1 MPESSF
7 PLSPAQLGM
16 WFAQHVDPS
25 VPANIAQ
32 YVELRG
38 DLDRDLLQRV
48 SSEAALEMQ
57 SGFVRI
63 VEVDAEPRQYVDPS
77 LDDSLGYRDLRGEA
91 DPRAVALA
99 WMRADYSAPIDIL
112 RDRLISATVLQ
123 LEDDLYFWYERVHHV
138 VLDGFGAVT
147 FMNRAAELYTAAVEG
162 TEPKKNLSSDLRK
175 VYDIDVSYRDSTRFD
190 TDREYWAQRIAG
202 IDSVTSLAGRSA
214 APAAVSQIDSRSVSP
229 AAVSGI
235 DALTEATDT
244 TLASVV
250 IAAFAAYMAQMTGRE
265 DVVLSLP
272 VTARTTAVLRRSGGM
287 VSNVVPLRLDVS
299 RDTTV
304 EQLLARIGTE
314 VTGALRHQRYRHEDI
329 RRDAGGSSG
338 QASFF
343 GPWVNIM
350 LFFGEV
356 RLGSMVGGINILST
370 GLIEDFGLNLYQSVA
385 GSKTHIDFESN
396 PNLYSSEESERNH
409 SRFVD
414 FFDRFVESTPDA
426 RVWDLALATE
436 DEQNQV
442 LGTWNDTARELVP
455 TTLLSEFHAR
465 VDADPSATALVF
477 ENRSLSYGE
486 LGARVGGL
494 ARILIDKGVG
504 PETLVGLSIRRSL
517 DLVVAMYAIV
527 EAGGAWVPIDPDH
540 PADRTAYILDSA
552 QPLCVLTVSRDAVE
566 LPAGTDVVE
575 VDLVDFGK
583 LTGSRVEDR
592 ERLSPLRMDNTAYVI
607 YTSGSTGRPKGVAVS
622 HAAIDNQLQWMT
634 AEYGLDSSD
643 VYLQKTATTFDV
655 SLWGFFLPLRVGAT
669 MVLATPDGHRD
680 SIYVADKIAEYGVTV
695 TDFVP
700 SMLSVFVAN
709 APAGTCGSLRH
720 VFVIGEALPA
730 ETAAAFRDLS
740 RAGLHNLY
748 GPTEAAVSVT
758 YYESGTA
765 DLKTVPIGV
774 PEWNTRTFVLDG
786 RLRPTPIGE
795 AGELY
800 LAGVQL
806 ARGYVGR
813 PDLSSDRFV
822 ANPFGSAGER
832 MYRTGDL
839 VKWRAD
845 GTIDYIG
852 RTDFQVKFRGQRI
865 ELGEIET
872 VLLAHESISQAVALV
887 VPTATGE
894 QLVAYVVPAPGDA
907 VDASHAV
914 EFAGRSLP
922 SYMVPASIMVLDELP
937 LNTSGKLD
945 RKALPEPVF
954 TSVKTYRAPQSH
966 AEYVVAGVFEDVL
979 GATHVGLDEDFFELG
994 GNSLIATQL
1003 VTRVGSALGIRLG
1016 VRELFE
1022 APTVGALAARA
1033 ESAATVGND
1042 APVLEARERPDRIP
1056 LSPAQQRM
1064 WFLNRFDPS
1073 TAVYNLPFT
1082 VRLTGKLDVD
1092 ALSAAFADVVR
1103 RHETLRTIYPEV
1115 DGSPE
1120 QVVLD
1125 PAGVPTDIVPT
1136 RIARENLPRHL
1147 GELVGK
1153 GFDVTVDAPFR
1164 TAIFEISPTEHEF
1177 AMVLHHI
1184 AADGASF
1191 GPLARDVL
1199 VAYSSRADG
1208 REPDWSPLSVQ
1219 YADYSLWQR
1228 AVLGPESDPTSLSA
1242 REIRYWSSTLEDLPD
1257 QLTLPFSRPRPTVSS
1272 NSGAKLRVELPAE
1285 LHSSLAGLARANS
1298 ASLFMVMQSAYAILL
1313 ARLSGTT
1320 DIAIGAPVAGRGEP
1334 ALDDLVGMFVNTL
1347 VLRTEVDPGDS
1358 FETLV
1363 GHVRDTDL
1371 SAFAHAGVPFERL
1384 VEVLNPAR
1392 STARHPLFQV
1402 ALSLES
1408 AMSRELNVGGLRAVA
1423 DEFDVP
1429 IAKFDLQLWLT
1440 EHHDD
1445 DGRPAGIDAVFEY
1458 ATDLFDAELVE
1469 SFAARFTAILNSVT
1483 ADPRRPV
1490 GDVQIIESDEYRS
1503 VASEWNVSGVDV
1515 SEPTTLVNLFGE
1527 AAGAY
1532 SSNVAVTFGDNALT
1546 YAELDSRTNRLAR
1559 LLISHGAGPETL
1571 VAVALPRS
1579 IELVV
1584 GLLAVV
1590 KAGGGYLPLD
1600 PNYPVDR
1607 MEFMLEDARPISIL
1621 YSGAAGVELPTDVE
1635 KRSCA
1640 STLDL
1645 DTIDL
1650 EEYSDAPI
1658 TDAGRR
1664 GPLGPDNVAYVIY
1677 TSGSTG
1683 RPKGVLV
1690 SHRNVVRL
1698 FANTDE
1704 VYRFGADDVWTM
1716 FHSYAFDFSVWELW
1730 GPLLYGGRL
1739 VVVDYFTSRTPEAFH
1754 RLLVDEQVTVLNQT
1768 PSAFYQLSEADRTA
1782 VQVSSVD
1789 VSSVDPESNGAVS
1802 HLDGV
1807 IAQTDTLAL
1816 RYVIFGGEALEPR
1829 RLAGWFDRHGDAKPQ
1844 LVNMYG
1850 ITETTVHVSY
1860 QLLTEAALAATSASV
1875 VGKPIAGLRVYV
1887 LDARLHPVPIGVP
1900 GELYVA
1906 GGQLARGY
1914 LGRQDLTSV
1923 RFVADPFGS
1932 GDGHSLLYRTGDVAQ
1947 WNAAGELE
1955 YLGRSDDQVKI
1966 RGFRIE
1972 LGEIEAVVTDQDSV
1986 TQAAVIVRE
1995 DMPGAARLV
2004 AYVVGENS
2012 NGSATVDVDALRV
2025 NVAEQLPEYMV
2036 PSAFVVLDSIPLTVN
2051 GKLDRRALPAPVFEV
2066 REFRAPTTPIEEIV
2080 AEVFAEVLGV
2090 ERVGLDDD
2098 FFELGGNSL
2107 IATQVVS
2114 RLGVALDASVPVR
2127 MLFEA
2132 STVALL
2138 AVRVEQAAG
2147 EGGRTALVA
2156 SARPE
2161 RVPLSLAQQRMW
2173 FLNRFDRD
2181 STAYNIPFALRLTGE
2196 LDVAALQVAIMDVID
2211 RHESLRTV
2219 YPDTAEG
2226 PRQCILDAAQT
2237 VPNLTPILTSAAD
2250 IQRQVFALASTTF
2263 DVTVNVP
2270 IQARL
2275 FEIGPREH
2283 VVAMVVHHISADGW
2297 SMGPL
2302 ARDIMIAYAA
2312 RTAWEHPN
2320 WLPLAVQ
2327 YADYSLWQRSVLGS
2341 EDDSTSLISSQ
2352 VEYWADILAGLPD
2365 QLDLPTDRPRPS
2377 RQSYKGSS
2385 IRFEIPAEIHRELSG
2400 LAHAHNASLF
2410 MVVHGAL
2417 AVLLARL
2424 SGSDDIAI
2432 GTPVAGRGDA
2442 ALDDL
2447 VGMFVNTLVLRTD
2460 IDGSRSFSEQ
2470 IGRAREVALGAFGH
2484 ADLPFE
2490 RLVEV
2495 LSPARSQARH
2505 PLFQVMLSFENLTR
2519 THVELP
2525 GLSVDSVAL
2534 DAEVAKF
2541 DLQLNVTE
2549 SIGVDGR
2556 GQGMSAELTYA
2567 IDLFDSETVRSF
2579 ASRFVRVLEA
2589 VVRDSSVAVGDIDLL
2604 DVGERE
2610 RVVSTWN
2617 RTQHDLAPGRTL
2629 VDLFDRQVSVS
2640 PDATAV
2646 VYEGERL
2653 TYSEF
2658 DVRVNRL
2665 ARYLISIGVGPD
2677 MLVGLAIGR
2686 SLELLVGMYAIV
2698 KAGAG
2703 YVPIDPTQPAERN
2716 EYIVSTAS
2724 PVCVLSTTRDH
2735 LEIADIEVIDIDVLD
2750 VDGYSSAPVAD
2761 SDRVSPLR
2769 ESNTAYV
2776 IFTSGSTGRP
2786 KGVAVAHSAIVNRL
2800 LWMQNE
2806 YPIGAEDAVLQK
2818 TPSTFDVSVWEFF
2831 WALQTGAS
2839 IVVAVPDGHRDAVYL
2854 LELIQRERVSV
2865 AHFVPSMLAVFV
2877 PEVEVRRA
2885 AGSSLR
2891 LVFAS
2896 GEALAPTTAQA
2907 LRRALPKVSLHNLYG
2922 PTEAAVDVT
2931 YHQVSDVDTVVMPIG
2946 APVWNTSVFV
2956 LDARLSPVPVGVA
2969 GELYLAGAQLARGY
2983 VGRPDLSADRFVA
2996 HPFAE
3001 AGSRMY
3007 RTGDVVRWNRA
3018 GELEYL
3024 GRSDSQVKLRGLRIE
3039 LGEIETVLLESAQ
3052 IQQAAVLVRGEQ
3064 LVAYVVV
3071 APETDLRPARAM
3083 LAQRLAEY
3091 MVPSVFVPMTEF
3103 PLGATGKLDR
3113 RALPD
3118 PEHVQREYREPVTPT
3133 EQTVARVFAEVLDAS
3148 EVGLDDDFFE
3158 LGGNSLIA
3166 TRVVTRLGAA
3176 LDAEIGVRSLFE
3188 NPSVAALAR
3197 ALAERAG
3204 AGRRKPLVPQVRPEL
3219 VPLSLAQQRMW
3230 FLNRFD
3236 TASGVNNIPVAVR
3249 LSGLLDRQAL
3259 NVAVADV
3266 LDRHESLRTVFPEVD
3281 GSGHQLVLPTS
3292 EVIPDLAPIEVSGGD
3307 IFSVL
3312 EEVATTGFDVTVELP
3327 LRARL
3332 FEISPTE
3339 HILVLVVHHIST
3351 DGFSMGPLTRD
3362 VMTAYVARSEG
3373 VQPNWLPLPVQYA
3386 DYSLWQRDMLGN
3398 EDDPNSLLARQQDYW
3413 KTTLAGIPAQLDLPV
3428 DHPRPAVASNRG
3440 AGVTFDIDQDTVNV
3454 LTDVAHRHSSSLF
3467 MVMHSAFAVLLARM
3481 SGTDDIVIGTPVAG
3495 RGESALDDLIGMFVN
3510 TLVLRTP
3517 VDGRARFEDVL
3528 ARTRTTDLA
3537 AFANA
3542 DVPFERLVEV
3552 LNPAR
3557 SQARHPLFQVMLSF
3571 QNMERTNLELPGLSV
3586 SVVDF
3591 ATKGSKF
3598 DLQLTMSQKV
3608 DEHGVDAGLSCL
3620 FTYATDL
3627 FDETTVEALADRFQ
3641 RIVQAVGAD
3650 PAIIVGDI
3658 DFHDPDEYD
3667 RLVRSINDTEHN
3679 VDDRH
3684 TLVSLFDAQVARTPD
3699 APALVLASE
3708 TEEPSSVLSY
3718 AEFDARANSLARC
3731 LIDRGVGPE
3740 STVALVARRS
3750 FDLLI
3755 GMYAI
3760 VKSGAAYVPIDPD
3773 QPSARNEHVLATAQP
3788 SIVLATADIAESLTT
3803 NAPICVFDR
3812 LDLSDVLSTPITD
3825 ADRTSPLRP
3834 DNPAYLIFTSGS
3846 TGKPKGVSVSHR
3858 AIVNQM
3864 LWRQDVYPL
3873 SDADVLIQKT
3883 PATFDVSVWEFFWG
3897 LENGASLV
3905 IAPHDAHR
3913 DPSRI
3918 TRIIEREQ
3926 VTLAHFVPSVLS
3938 VYVTDLDTDA
3948 CRSLRLLFVGG
3959 EALTPSTVSRVR
3971 RVFPGAE
3978 LHDLYGP
3985 AETAV
3990 DVTYHA
3996 VTEADSVHVPIG
4008 VPLWNTQVYVLD
4020 SRMHSV
4026 PAGVLGELYVGGV
4039 QLARGYAG
4047 RADLTA
4053 ERFVANPFGEKG
4065 TRLYRTGDLVRWN
4078 PDGELEY
4085 VGRSDFQVKLRGQ
4098 RVELGEIE
4106 SSLRA
4111 AGENVDDSVVVV
4123 SSDAR
4128 AGDRLVAYVVPT
4140 PGRSVDSAALR
4151 SALKSSL
4158 PSYMVPSAFV
4168 TLDFLPLN
4176 ASGKLDRQALPV
4188 PSVDVAQFRSPVTPI
4203 EEIVAQVFADV
4214 LGAERVGLDDDFFE
4228 LGGNSLVAM
4237 QLVSRL
4243 GAALE
4248 TSVGVRELFENSAV
4262 GALAASVERKAGT
4275 GGRAKLGPQTRPAKI
4290 PLSLAQQRMWFLN
4303 RFDTASAVN
4312 NIPAAIRLT
4321 GALDVD
4327 ALTAAVS
4334 DLLSRHESLRTVYP
4348 DDDGSG
4354 YQKILPVGDV
4364 TLDLA
4369 PVLVQADELPAKM
4382 YELAATGFDVTLHV
4396 PFRAR
4401 LFRVSADEHV
4411 LMFVAHHIAADG
4423 FSMSPLARDVMTAYV
4438 SRTEGQEP
4446 GWPVLDVQYADFAI
4460 WQRNVLGSE
4469 ADPGSLL
4476 AQQESYWRDVLAE
4489 LPDEVTLPSDRPRGE
4504 ASSGRGDVVSF
4515 EVPAA
4520 VHRRLSMLAR
4530 ENNASLFM
4538 VVHSAVAVL
4547 LARMAAT
4554 EDVVVGTPIA
4564 GRGDAA
4570 LDDVIGMFVN
4580 TLVLRTEVDV
4590 STTFSELLAI
4600 SRDVDLAAFAHSDI
4614 PFERLVEVLNPER
4627 SQARHPL
4634 VQVLLA
4640 FQNIRRTEFE
4650 LPGLTVAP
4658 MDVDAATARA
4668 DLQLTVTEAVAVD
4681 GALDGLQVFWTYAT
4695 DLYDRRTVEE
4705 FGARLLRVLDSVV
4718 DDADVVIGEIDL
4730 LGSEERTLVTSTW
4743 AGVDGVA
4750 ADSTLAEL
4758 FGRRAERSPESTAV
4772 VFGAERLSYREL
4784 DERSNRLARHLMST
4798 GVGPESLVAVAL
4810 PRSVDLVVTL
4820 LAVIKS
4826 GGGYVPVD
4834 PTNPADRIAYVLED
4848 SAPTALVTWSG
4859 REFSAPHELDSVEV
4873 DLLDLSAH
4881 EKSPIDDAERSRPLR
4896 PSDVAYVI
4904 YTSGST
4910 GRPKGVMVPH
4920 VAVARL
4926 MANTDGLFE
4935 FDSNDVW
4942 TLFHSYAFDFSV
4954 WELWGPLLHGG
4965 TLVVVDYF
4973 TSRSPESFRELL
4985 IRENVTVLNQT
4996 PSAFYQ
5002 LAEVDRVLGADGQNL
5017 QLRYVIFG
5025 GEALELRRLS
5035 DWFARYGDRSPELV
5049 NMYGITETT
5058 VHVSHRR
5065 LDEELVSSATGSV
5078 VGGAI
5083 PGLRVYV
5090 LDARLQP
5097 VPVGVAGEMYVAGGT
5112 LARGYLGRTD
5122 LTATRFVANPFSGTA
5137 AHAGGSLMYRTGD
5150 VARRTIDGDL
5160 EFVGRADDQVKIR
5173 GFRIELGEIESAVLA
5188 DDSVGQVAVVV
5199 RSDRHNTLQLV
5210 AYVVPVSGATVDAAD
5225 LRTSVAASLPE
5236 YMIPSAFVVVPEIPL
5251 TVNGK
5256 LDRRALPEPVFE
5268 VREFRAPSTP
5278 IEEIVAEVFADLL
5291 DVERI
5296 GADDDFF
5303 ELGGN
5308 SLIATRVVA
5317 RIGTA
5322 VGASVPVR
5330 ALFEARTVA
5339 KLAVEVER
5347 ADGDARVALVARER
5361 PIEIPLS
5368 LSQRRMWFLNRFD
5381 PTSTAYL
5388 VPFALRL
5395 SGDLDIGALGAAVAD
5410 LVSRHESMRT
5420 MYPETENGP
5429 VQQILHPS
5437 QALPELSVTEVAAE
5451 NVAERIASL
5460 ASTQFDVTTEVP
5472 IRIELYRTGA
5482 DEHVLAM
5489 VAHHISVDG
5498 VSVAP
5503 LARDLMTAYAARTTG
5518 AEPGWAPLPVQY
5530 ADFSLWQRDMLGSED
5545 DADSTVSR
5553 QLGYWTEALADVPD
5567 ELTLPS
5573 DRTRP
5578 ATQSF
5583 TGGSVEFG
5591 IDADLHGR
5599 LRDLAR
5605 SRGGTLF
5612 MAVHAAF
5619 AGLLARLSG
5628 TTDIAV
5634 GTPIAGRGDRALDDL
5649 IGMFVNT
5656 LVLRTQVDG
5665 ALPFTELVD
5674 RAREVDLGAFAN
5686 ADVPFER
5693 LVEVLNPVRS
5703 TARHPLFQVGFSFQN
5718 QGVTDLALPG
5728 LDIAAME
5735 IESGVAQFDLH
5746 LIVVDRYDVSG
5757 TPAGMSAEFTYAK
5770 DLFDH
5775 STVEKIATRFVHFL
5789 HTIVERPETPVGD
5802 VDLLGSS
5809 ERALLVESPNA
5820 TSHPVD
5826 RNATLVSLFD
5836 EQVARHPDSIA
5847 LVEGDRRWTYREFDS
5862 RVNALAR
5869 YLIGRGVGPET
5880 RTALAIRRSA
5890 DLVVAMFAV
5899 AKTGGAYVPVDSEQ
5913 PIERIEYVLDSASPI
5928 LLLSTERDGEAFS
5941 DRSIADTSVVRIDT
5955 LDLSS
5960 YTSSPVTDS
5969 ERTAPLRTDNCAYVI
5984 FTSGSTGRPKGVAV
5998 SHSAIVNQ
6006 LTWKRAEFDLGPT
6019 DSVLLKT
6026 AATFDLSV
6034 WEFWSAPTSGA
6045 TLVLAGPDD
6054 HRDPARLADIIRR
6067 ESVTTLHVVPSML
6080 TALMVNG
6087 DNTVPSSL
6095 KRVLAIGEA
6104 LPGDTARR
6112 FFEHND
6118 AELFNLYGP
6127 TEAAV
6132 SVTSHRVTS
6141 DENASVPIGRPE
6153 WNTRVYVLDAR
6164 LHPVP
6169 AGTTGELYLAGAQLA
6184 RGYLGRPDLTAERFV
6199 ADPFDPNGGRLY
6211 RSGDLAFWNADGELV
6226 FSGRSDFQVKI
6237 RGFRIELGEI
6247 EAAMRALDVLADAV
6261 VILYSDPH
6269 TGDRLVGYLV
6279 PSASA
6284 TVDIEDVRTALSSS
6298 LPSYMVPSDFVVLA
6312 ALPLNA
6318 NGKLDRV
6325 ALPAPVFE
6333 ASEFRAPTN
6342 PIEEIVARV
6351 YSELLGVARVGLDD
6365 DFFALGG
6372 NSLVATQLVARLG
6385 AALDASIS
6393 VRSVF
6398 EAPKVGALAARV
6410 ESYVGQ
6416 GARTPLV
6423 ARTRPESV
6431 PLSLAQQRMWTLNQ
6445 VDPSSDAYNIPVA
6458 IRLTGVLDVSAL
6470 RAAVGDLFRRHEI
6483 LRTRYPDTADGPIQ
6497 SVVSMSDALPA
6508 LELREISAADVPG
6521 VVGEVVTA
6529 GFDVANA
6536 VPVRAE
6542 LFSVTEASGKEFVLV
6557 FVAHHISADG
6567 FSMRPLIRDVM
6578 TAYVARTAGDAPQW
6592 TELPVQYADYSLWQR
6607 EVLGS
6612 EDDADSVLSSQIA
6625 YWSDALA
6632 GAPERLALPTDFP
6645 RPARASMRGG
6655 RIEFGVAPDIA
6666 ARVQKTAR
6674 EHNATVFMVVH
6685 SALAVLLSKLSGE
6698 QDITVGTPVAGRGD
6712 AALDDLVGMF
6722 VNTLV
6727 LRTSVTPSTTFADLL
6742 TQVREKD
6749 LAAFGNADVPFERVV
6764 EVVGHKRSAAYSP
6777 LFQVMLTFQNLA
6789 TGTFALP
6796 DLEVSALESGL
6807 EQAKVDLQLTATERF
6822 DDSGDLV
6829 GIDAVFN
6836 YATALF
6842 EPATIELFAQRFV
6855 RLLDLLTSD
6864 PGSIL
6869 RGVDMRSEAERAR
6882 PAPKPK
6888 TIDDLP
6894 ELVSAAAVAAPST
6907 VAVSFG
6913 DKSVTFGELDEKLS
6927 AVSASTGGALK
6938 PEAVLSVAL
6947 TGLLPGIL
6955 PALGADGFA
6964 ATVASLI
6971 EEAQALAAEPGG
6983 AGASMQ

>member
-1 MPESSF
+1 MDPLGSAGSGQDAQGGRASSF

-38 DLDRDLLQRV
+38 ALDIDLLQRV

-63 VEVDAEPRQYVDPS
+63 VEVDAEPRQFVDPT
-77 LDDSLGYRDLRGEA
+77 LDDELGYLDLRGE
-91 DPRAVALA
+91 DNPRAVAHA
-99 WMRADYSAPIDIL
+99 WMRADYSAPIDML
-112 RDRLISATVLQ
+112 TDRLIAATVLH
-123 LEDDLYFWYERVHHV
+123 LEDDLFFWYERVHHV

-147 FMNRAAELYTAAVEG
+147 FMNRVAELYTAAANG
-162 TEPKKNLSSDLRK
+162 TEPKKNLSSDLTK
-175 VYDIDVSYRDSTRFD
+175 VYDLDVAYRDSTRFE
-190 TDREYWAQRIAG
+190 TDREYWADRVAG
-202 IDSVTSLAGRSA
+202 IETVTSLAGRSA
-214 APAAVSQIDSRSVSP
+214 APAPVSQIDTTALSALH
-229 AAVSGI
+229 AARI
-235 DALTEATDT
+235 EDLTTATGS

-250 IAAFAAYMAQMTGRE
+250 ISAFAAYLAQMTGRE

-304 EQLLARIGTE
+304 EELLARIGTE

-329 RRDAGGSSG
+329 RRDAGGAGG

-350 LFFGEV
+350 LFFSEL
-356 RLGSMVGGINILST
+356 RFGSMVGGINILST

-385 GSKTHIDFESN
+385 GSTTHVDFESN
-396 PNLYSSEESERNH
+396 PNLYDSEESARNH
-409 SRFVD
+409 ARFID
-414 FFDRFVESTPDA
+414 FLDRFVAAGPSA
-426 RVWDLALATE
+426 RVWDLELATA
-436 DEQNQV
+436 DERSSV
-442 LGTWNDTARELVP
+442 LEIWNETEHELVQR
-455 TTLLSEFHAR
+455 TLLSDYHAR
-465 VDADPSATALVF
+465 VDLDPESTALVY
-477 ENRSLSYGE
+477 EGLSLTYGE
-486 LGARVGGL
+486 LGSRVSGL
-494 ARILIDKGVG
+494 ARMLIAKGVG

-517 DLVVAMYAIV
+517 DLIVAMYAIV
-527 EAGGAWVPIDPDH
+527 EAGGAWVPLDPDH

-552 QPLCVLTVSRDAVE
+552 QPLCVLVVSRDGVE
-566 LPAGTDVVE
+566 LPDGTDTVQ
-575 VDLVDFGK
+575 VDLLDYAA
-583 LTGSRVEDR
+583 LNSARVQ
-592 ERLSPLRMDNTAYVI
+592 ERDLLSPLRLDNTAYVI
-607 YTSGSTGRPKGVAVS
+607 YTSGSTGRPKGVAVT
-622 HAAIDNQLQWMT
+622 HAAIDNQLQWMRS
-634 AEYGLDSSD
+634 EYELDATD

-655 SLWGFFLPLRVGAT
+655 SLWGFFLPLQVGAT

-680 SIYVADKIAEYGVTV
+680 SVYVADKIAEHSVTV

-700 SMLSVFVAN
+700 SMLTVFVAN
-709 APAGTCGSLRH
+709 APIGTCGSLRH
-720 VFVIGEALPA
+720 VFVIGEALPV
-730 ETAAAFRDLS
+730 ETAAAFRELTD
-740 RAGLHNLY
+740 AGLHNLY

-758 YYESGTA
+758 YYESGVQ
-765 DLKTVPIGV
+765 DERTVPIGV
-774 PEWNTRTFVLDG
+774 PEWNTRALVLDG
-786 RLRPTPIGE
+786 LLRPSPIGE
-795 AGELY
+795 SGELY

-839 VKWRAD
+839 VRWRAD

-872 VLLAHESISQAVALV
+872 VLLAHQSISQAVALV

-894 QLVAYVVPAPGDA
+894 QLVAYVVPGPGA
-907 VDASHAV
+907 TVDAAEGA
-914 EFAGRSLP
+914 EFASRSLP
-922 SYMVPASIMVLDELP
+922 SYMVPSAIVVLDALP

-954 TSVKTYRAPQSH
+954 SSAKKYRAPQTRV
-966 AEYVVAGVFEDVL
+966 EYVVAGVFEDVL
-979 GATHVGLDEDFFELG
+979 GASHVGLDEDFFELG

-1003 VTRVGSALGIRLG
+1003 VTRVGTALGIRLG

-1022 APTVGALAARA
+1022 APTVGALASRA
-1033 ESAATVGND
+1033 ETAIEQGSAGPPLTAG
-1042 APVLEARERPDRIP
+1042 PRPDVLP
-1056 LSPAQQRM
+1056 LSLAQQRM
-1064 WFLNRFDPS
+1064 WFLNRFDPD
-1073 TAVYNLPFT
+1073 TAAYNLPFM
-1082 VRLTGKLDVD
+1082 VRLTGDVNEV
-1092 ALSAAFADVVR
+1092 ALSQAFADVVA
-1103 RHETLRTIYPEV
+1103 RHETLRTVYPQV
-1115 DGSPE
+1115 DDAPQQLILRTE
-1120 QVVLD
+1120 DVLSELSAASVD
-1125 PAGVPTDIVPT
+1125 ETSLVT
-1136 RIARENLPRHL
+1136 
-1147 GELVGK
+1147 ELVEFARG
-1153 GFDVTVDAPFR
+1153 GFDVAVAAPIRIALFK
-1164 TAIFEISPTEHEF
+1164 ISDYEYVL

-1184 AADGASF
+1184 AADGSSF
-1191 GPLARDVL
+1191 GPLARDMMA
-1199 VAYSSRADG
+1199 AYEARSNGRA
-1208 REPDWSPLSVQ
+1208 PAWAPLPIQ
-1219 YADYSLWQR
+1219 YADYALWQR
-1228 AVLGPESDPTSLSA
+1228 RLLGLESDSASLSA
-1242 REIRYWSSTLEDLPD
+1242 QQIEFWVQALDELPD
-1257 QLTLPFSRPRPTVSS
+1257 QLDLPSDRPRPSVAT
-1272 NSGAKLRVELPAE
+1272 NGGAKSRFTIDARI
-1285 LHSSLAGLARANS
+1285 HRGLTTVARAHQ
-1298 ASLFMVMQSAYAILL
+1298 ASLFMVVQAAYAVLL
-1313 ARLSGTT
+1313 SRLSGTT
-1320 DIAIGAPVAGRGEP
+1320 DIAIGAPIAGRAHEQ
-1334 ALDDLVGMFVNTL
+1334 LDDIIGMFVNTL
-1347 VLRTEVDPGDS
+1347 VLRARVEPHDS
-1358 FETLV
+1358 FDDLLDQ
-1363 GHVRDTDL
+1363 VRNTNL
-1371 SAFAHAGVPFERL
+1371 SAFAHADIPFERL

-1402 ALSLES
+1402 ALSLEKARVS
-1408 AMSRELNVGGLRAVA
+1408 ELSFAGLQVTAQ
-1423 DEFDVP
+1423 ELDVP

-1440 EHHDD
+1440 EHQDD
-1445 DGRPAGIDAVFEY
+1445 SGEPGRIEATFEY
-1458 ATDLFDAELVE
+1458 ATDLFDASTIEGFADRFLRILEAIVADASVPLGVIDILAPDESETLTTIHGGRVE
-1469 SFAARFTAILNSVT
+1469 SR
-1483 ADPRRPV
+1483 
-1490 GDVQIIESDEYRS
+1490 
-1503 VASEWNVSGVDV
+1503 
-1515 SEPTTLVNLFGE
+1515 
-1527 AAGAY
+1527 
-1532 SSNVAVTFGDNALT
+1532 
-1546 YAELDSRTNRLAR
+1546 R
-1559 LLISHGAGPETL
+1559 LLPEFL
-1571 VAVALPRS
+1571 
-1579 IELVV
+1579 
-1584 GLLAVV
+1584 
-1590 KAGGGYLPLD
+1590 
-1600 PNYPVDR
+1600 
-1607 MEFMLEDARPISIL
+1607 
-1621 YSGAAGVELPTDVE
+1621 AAGVAVNPDGIAVHTSEETVTYRELDELTDRYARYLIDRGVGPESVVALAFPRSLEMVISMWAVAKAGAAWVPVDPEYPTDRVRHMLSDSGALVGITSSTRVDELPGTCEWWAIDNAEFEEAVAGYPADGVSDE
-1635 KRSCA
+1635 DRTA
-1640 STLDL
+1640 PLRLDH
-1645 DTIDL
+1645 
-1650 EEYSDAPI
+1650 P
-1658 TDAGRR
+1658 
-1664 GPLGPDNVAYVIY
+1664 AYIIY

-1683 RPKGVLV
+1683 LPKGVSV
-1690 SHRNVVRL
+1690 THRGLSGLIDQSVDL
-1698 FANTDE
+1698 
-1704 VYRFGADDVWTM
+1704 YRVTPASRFLHVISPSFDPSVLEWALTASAGAT
-1716 FHSYAFDFSVWELW
+1716 
-1730 GPLLYGGRL
+1730 L
-1739 VVVDYFTSRTPEAFH
+1739 VVAPPSIIGGPELH
-1754 RLLVDEQVTVLNQT
+1754 RLLADVAVTHAIITPAVLG
-1768 PSAFYQLSEADRTA
+1768 
-1782 VQVSSVD
+1782 
-1789 VSSVDPESNGAVS
+1789 SVDPVG
-1802 HLDGV
+1802 LDDLELLSV
-1807 IAQTDTLAL
+1807 
-1816 RYVIFGGEALEPR
+1816 GGEASAADLIARWAPGR
-1829 RLAGWFDRHGDAKPQ
+1829 RFFNA
-1844 LVNMYG
+1844 YG
-1850 ITETTVHVSY
+1850 PTETTIVSTRGE
-1860 QLLTEAALAATSASV
+1860 LF
-1875 VGKPIAGLRVYV
+1875 VGEPITVGR
-1887 LDARLHPVPIGVP
+1887 PVPGVGALILDSRLQP
-1900 GELYVA
+1900 VPAGVAGELYLSGDAV
-1906 GGQLARGY
+1906 ARGY
-1914 LGRQDLTSV
+1914 FKRAGLTSD
-1923 RFVADPFGS
+1923 RFVADPYSNAGTRM
-1932 GDGHSLLYRTGDVAQ
+1932 YRTGDIVRWTKDFAI
-1947 WNAAGELE
+1947 E
-1955 YLGRSDDQVKI
+1955 YVGRSDFQVKV

-1972 LGEIEAVVTDQDSV
+1972 LGEIDAALETFPAVTFAATLGREIQSGQTALVSYVHGSV
-1986 TQAAVIVRE
+1986 SIDKDELSKHV
-1995 DMPGAARLV
+1995 GRL
-2004 AYVVGENS
+2004 
-2012 NGSATVDVDALRV
+2012 
-2025 NVAEQLPEYMV
+2025 LPNYMV
-2036 PSAFVVLDSIPLTVN
+2036 PSVIVVLDEVPLTPI
-2051 GKLDRRALPAPVFEV
+2051 GKLDRRALPEPELGISF
-2066 REFRAPTTPIEEIV
+2066 RQFRAPTTPIEETV
-2080 AEVFAEVLGV
+2080 ATVFSDVLGV
-2090 ERVGLDDD
+2090 PVVGLDDD

-2107 IATQVVS
+2107 LATQVVS

-2127 MLFEA
+2127 MVFEA
-2132 STVALL
+2132 SSVALL
-2138 AVRVEQAAG
+2138 AVRVEQSAG
-2147 EGGRTALVA
+2147 EGGRIPLVA
-2156 SARPE
+2156 STRPDQ
-2161 RVPLSLAQQRMW
+2161 VPLSLAQQRMW
-2173 FLNRFDRD
+2173 FLNRFDTD

-2219 YPDTAEG
+2219 YPDTVDG

-2237 VPNLTPILTSAAD
+2237 VPSLMPIQTSAAD

-2312 RTAWEHPN
+2312 RTAWEHPA

-2341 EDDSTSLISSQ
+2341 EKDSTSLISSQ
-2352 VEYWADILAGLPD
+2352 VHYWADMLAGLPD
-2365 QLDLPTDRPRPS
+2365 QLDLPTDHPRPS

-2385 IRFEIPAEIHRELSG
+2385 VRFEIPAHMHRELSL
-2400 LAHAHNASLF
+2400 LALAHNASLF

-2417 AVLLARL
+2417 AVLLSRL
-2424 SGSDDIAI
+2424 SGTSDIAI

-2442 ALDDL
+2442 ALDDV

-2460 IDGSRSFSEQ
+2460 VDASTSFSEQ

-2495 LSPARSQARH
+2495 LNPTRSQARH

-2519 THVELP
+2519 THVDLP

-2541 DLQLNVTE
+2541 DLQLNVVE
-2549 SIGVDGR
+2549 SIGDDGR
-2556 GQGMSAELTYA
+2556 GQGMSAEFTYA
-2567 IDLFDSETVRSF
+2567 IDLFDAETVRSF

-2589 VVRDSSVAVGDIDLL
+2589 VVADSSVAVGDIDLL
-2604 DVGERE
+2604 DIGERK

-2617 RTQHDLAPGRTL
+2617 RTRHDVAPGLTL
-2629 VDLFDRQVSVS
+2629 VDLFDRQVE
-2640 PDATAV
+2640 ATPEASAL
-2646 VYEGERL
+2646 VYEDERL

-2658 DVRVNRL
+2658 DSRVNRL
-2665 ARYLISIGVGPD
+2665 ARHLISIGVGPD

-2686 SLELLVGMYAIV
+2686 SVELLVGMYAIV

-2703 YVPIDPTQPAERN
+2703 YVPIDPTQPTERN
-2716 EYIVSTAS
+2716 EYIIATAS
-2724 PVCVLSTTRDH
+2724 PVCVLSTMRDH
-2735 LEIADIEVIDIDVLD
+2735 LDLGVIDVIDIDDLN
-2750 VDGYSSAPVAD
+2750 VDGYSNAAV
-2761 SDRVSPLR
+2761 SDDDRLCPLR

-2806 YPIGAEDAVLQK
+2806 YPIDAADVVLQK

-2831 WALQTGAS
+2831 WALQNGAS
-2839 IVVAVPDGHRDAVYL
+2839 VVVAAPDGHRDAAYL
-2854 LELIQRERVSV
+2854 LELVQREQVSV

-2896 GEALAPTTAQA
+2896 GEALAPTTAQS
-2907 LRRALPKVSLHNLYG
+2907 LRRALPRVALHNLYG

-2931 YHQVSDVDTVVMPIG
+2931 YHPVSDVDTVVMPIG
-2946 APVWNTSVFV
+2946 MPVWNTSVFV

-2996 HPFAE
+2996 NPFAQS
-3001 AGSRMY
+3001 GNRMY
-3007 RTGDVVRWNRA
+3007 RTGDVVRWNRG
-3018 GELEYL
+3018 GELEYI

-3039 LGEIETVLLESAQ
+3039 LGEIEAVLLENTS
-3052 IQQAAVLVRGEQ
+3052 IQQAAVSVRGEQ
-3064 LVAYVVV
+3064 LVAYVVT
-3071 APETDLRPARAM
+3071 APDTDLRPVREM
-3083 LAQRLAEY
+3083 LASRLAEY
-3091 MVPSVFVPMTEF
+3091 MVPSVFMPLTEF

-3118 PEHVQREYREPVTPT
+3118 PVYVQREYREPVSPT
-3133 EQTVARVFAEVLDAS
+3133 EQAVASVFAEVLDAT

-3176 LDAEIGVRSLFE
+3176 LDAEIGVRTLFE

-3197 ALAERAG
+3197 AIAERAG
-3204 AGRRKPLVPQVRPEL
+3204 AGRRRPLVPQVRPEL

-3266 LDRHESLRTVFPEVD
+3266 LDRHESLRTIFPEVD
-3281 GSGHQLVLPTS
+3281 GSGHQLILPTNK
-3292 EVIPDLAPIEVSGGD
+3292 VIPDLAPIEISGDD

-3339 HILVLVVHHIST
+3339 HLLVLVVHHIST

-3362 VMTAYVARSEG
+3362 IMTAYIARSEG

-3386 DYSLWQRDMLGN
+3386 DYSLWQRDMLGH
-3398 EDDPNSLLARQQDYW
+3398 ESDPESLLTQQQNYW
-3413 KTTLAGIPAQLDLPV
+3413 KSALAGIPAQLDLPV
-3428 DHPRPAVASNRG
+3428 DHPRPAVASNQG
-3440 AGVTFDIDQDTVNV
+3440 AGVSFLVGQSTVDV
-3454 LTDVAHRHSSSLF
+3454 LTDLAHHHASSLF
-3467 MVMHSAFAVLLARM
+3467 MVMHSAFAVLLARL
-3481 SGTDDIVIGTPVAG
+3481 SGTEDIVVGTPVAG

-3517 VDGRARFEDVL
+3517 VDMRARFDEVL
-3528 ARTRTTDLA
+3528 AATRTTDLQ

-3571 QNMERTNLELPGLSV
+3571 QNMELTDLELPGLSV
-3586 SVVDF
+3586 SMVDF
-3591 ATKGSKF
+3591 ETKGSKF
-3598 DLQLTMSQKV
+3598 DLQLTISQKT
-3608 DEHGVDAGLSCL
+3608 DEHGTDAGLSCL

-3627 FDETTVEALADRFQ
+3627 FDAATVEAMAARFQ
-3641 RIVQAVGAD
+3641 RILRAIEVD

-3658 DFHDPDEYD
+3658 DFQAPEEYN
-3667 RLVRSINDTEHN
+3667 RLVRTVNDTEHA
-3679 VDDRH
+3679 VDDTE
-3684 TLVSLFDAQVARTPD
+3684 TLASLFDAQVGRTPN

-3708 TEEPSSVLSY
+3708 TDAPSPVLTY
-3718 AEFDARANSLARC
+3718 AEFDARANALARY
-3731 LIDRGVGPE
+3731 LVGRGVGPE

-3750 FDLLI
+3750 FELLI

-3760 VKSGAAYVPIDPD
+3760 IKSGAAYVPLDPD
-3773 QPSARNEHVLATAQP
+3773 QPASRNEHILASARPVLVLATEDTAN
-3788 SIVLATADIAESLTT
+3788 SITAD
-3803 NAPICVFDR
+3803 APVCVFDK
-3812 LDLSDVLSTPITD
+3812 LDLDDVSTSAITD
-3825 ADRTSPLRP
+3825 ADRTRPLRP

-3846 TGKPKGVSVSHR
+3846 TGLPKGVSISHR

-3864 LWRQDVYPL
+3864 LWRQEIYRL
-3873 SDADVLIQKT
+3873 TAADVLIQKT

-3913 DPSRI
+3913 DPGRI

-3938 VYVTDLDTDA
+3938 VYVTDVDTDA

-3959 EALTPSTVSRVR
+3959 EAFTPSAVARVR

-3990 DVTYHA
+3990 DVTFHA
-3996 VTEADSVHVPIG
+3996 VTDVDTETVPIG
-4008 VPLWNTQVYVLD
+4008 VPLWNTRAYVLD
-4020 SRMHSV
+4020 QRLHSV
-4026 PAGVLGELYVGGV
+4026 PAGVLGELYIGGV
-4039 QLARGYAG
+4039 QLARGYAS

-4053 ERFVANPFGEKG
+4053 ERFVADPFGENG
-4065 TRLYRTGDLVRWN
+4065 ARLYRTGDVVRWN
-4078 PDGELEY
+4078 SAGELEY

-4106 SSLRA
+4106 SSVRA
-4111 AGENVDDSVVVV
+4111 GAENVDDAVVVV
-4123 SSDAR
+4123 HSDAR
-4128 AGDRLVAYVVPT
+4128 AGDRLIAYVVPR
-4140 PGRSVDSAALR
+4140 PGHGVDTDALR
-4151 SALKSSL
+4151 AAVKMSL
-4158 PSYMVPSAFV
+4158 PSYMVPSVFV
-4168 TLDFLPLN
+4168 TLDAFPLN
-4176 ASGKLDRQALPV
+4176 ASGKLDRHALPV
-4188 PSVDVAQFRSPVTPI
+4188 PSAEVVQFRAPVTPI
-4203 EEIVAQVFADV
+4203 EEIVAQVFTNV
-4214 LGAERVGLDDDFFE
+4214 LGTARVGLDDDFFE

-4243 GAALE
+4243 GTALDS
-4248 TSVGVRELFENSAV
+4248 SVGVRELFENSTV

-4275 GGRAKLGPQTRPAKI
+4275 GGRKALGPQNRPALI

-4303 RFDTASAVN
+4303 RFDPESAVN
-4312 NIPAAIRLT
+4312 NIPAAIKLT
-4321 GALDVD
+4321 GALDVA
-4327 ALTAAVS
+4327 ALAAAVG
-4334 DLLSRHESLRTVYP
+4334 DLTSRHESLRTVYP
-4348 DDDGSG
+4348 DHDGSG
-4354 YQKILPVGDV
+4354 YQKILSVGEV
-4364 TLDLA
+4364 TLDLT
-4369 PVLVQADELPAKM
+4369 PVDVSEDDLPTRM

-4396 PFRAR
+4396 PFRTQ
-4401 LFRVSADEHV
+4401 LFRIGTHEHV

-4423 FSMSPLARDVMTAYV
+4423 FSMAPLARDVMTAYV
-4438 SRTEGQEP
+4438 ARSEGHEP
-4446 GWPVLDVQYADFAI
+4446 GWPMLEVHYADFAI
-4460 WQRNVLGSE
+4460 WQREVLGSE
-4469 ADPGSLL
+4469 SDPGSLL
-4476 AQQESYWRDVLAE
+4476 AQQETFWRDALAG
-4489 LPDEVTLPSDRPRGE
+4489 LPDEVTLPTDRPRGE
-4504 ASSGRGDVVSF
+4504 TASGHGAVVSF
-4515 EVPAA
+4515 DVTAD
-4520 VHRRLSMLAR
+4520 VHRRLSALAR
-4530 ENNASLFM
+4530 DNNASLFM
-4538 VVHSAVAVL
+4538 VVHSAVAVM
-4547 LARMAAT
+4547 LARMSAT
-4554 EDVVVGTPIA
+4554 DDIAIGTPIA

-4580 TLVLRTEVDV
+4580 TLVLRTDVDAA
-4590 STTFSELLAI
+4590 STFRELLVTA
-4600 SRDVDLAAFAHSDI
+4600 REVDLAAFAHSDI

-4640 FQNIRRTEFE
+4640 FQNIRRTGFD

-4658 MDVDAATARA
+4658 VDVDAATARA
-4668 DLQLTVTEAVAVD
+4668 DLQLTVTESAAVD
-4681 GALDGLQVFWTYAT
+4681 GTPDGLRVFWTYAT
-4695 DLYDRRTVEE
+4695 DLYDRATVEE
-4705 FGARLLRVLDSVV
+4705 FGARLLRVLDAVV
-4718 DDADVVIGEIDL
+4718 EDEHIVIGEIDL
-4730 LGSEERTLVTSTW
+4730 LGAEERVRVTSTW
-4743 AGVDGVA
+4743 AGVDGIDPSV
-4750 ADSTLAEL
+4750 STLAEMFDQQVL
-4758 FGRRAERSPESTAV
+4758 RSPQSCAV
-4772 VFGAERLSYREL
+4772 VFGEERLSYREL
-4784 DERSNRLARHLMST
+4784 DDRSNRLARHLMST

-4820 LAVIKS
+4820 LAVIKA

-4834 PTNPADRIAYVLED
+4834 PTNPADRIAYVLAD
-4848 SAPTALVTWSG
+4848 AAPTALVTWSG
-4859 REFSAPHELDSVEV
+4859 REFSVPAGLGCVEIDAV
-4873 DLLDLSAH
+4873 DLSVFGSAAV
-4881 EKSPIDDAERSRPLR
+4881 DDVERARPLR
-4896 PSDVAYVI
+4896 PTDVAYVI

-4910 GRPKGVMVPH
+4910 GRPKGVVVPH

-4935 FDSNDVW
+4935 FDSSDVW

-4973 TSRSPESFRELL
+4973 TSRSPEAFRELL

-5002 LAEVDRVLGADGQNL
+5002 LAAVDRVSTASEGSL

-5035 DWFARYGDRSPELV
+5035 DWFDRHGENGPELV

-5065 LDEELVSSATGSV
+5065 IDRELVSSATGSV
-5078 VGGAI
+5078 VGAAI

-5090 LDARLQP
+5090 LDSRLAP

-5122 LTATRFVANPFSGTA
+5122 LTATRFLANPFSGTA
-5137 AHAGGSLMYRTGD
+5137 AHASGSLMYRTGD
-5150 VARRTIDGDL
+5150 VARWTIDGDL

-5173 GFRIELGEIESAVLA
+5173 GFRIELGEIESALSSQ
-5188 DDSVGQVAVVV
+5188 DPVGQVAVVL
-5199 RSDRHNTLQLV
+5199 RTDRHDTHQLV
-5210 AYVVPVSGATVDAAD
+5210 AYLVPVVGSSIDVQK
-5225 LRTSVAASLPE
+5225 LRTEVAAVLPE
-5236 YMIPSAFVVVPEIPL
+5236 YMIPSAFVVVSEIPL

-5268 VREFRAPSTP
+5268 VREFKAPTTP
-5278 IEEIVAEVFADLL
+5278 IEEIVAEIFADLL
-5291 DVERI
+5291 GVDRV
-5296 GADDDFF
+5296 GVDDDFF

-5308 SLIATRVVA
+5308 SLIATRVVS
-5317 RIGTA
+5317 RIGAA
-5322 VGASVPVR
+5322 VDSVVPVR
-5330 ALFEARTVA
+5330 ALFESRTVER
-5339 KLAVEVER
+5339 LALEVER
-5347 ADGDARVALVARER
+5347 SGKSGRVALVARTR
-5361 PIEIPLS
+5361 PNEIPLS

-5395 SGDLDIGALGAAVAD
+5395 SGELDVAALGAAVAD
-5410 LVSRHESMRT
+5410 LISRHESLRT
-5420 MYPETENGP
+5420 VYPESENGP
-5429 VQQILHPS
+5429 VQKILHPS
-5437 QALPELSVTEVAAE
+5437 RSIPELPVSDVAPDALSE
-5451 NVAERIASL
+5451 HIASL

-5472 IRIELYRTGA
+5472 MRIELYRTSA
-5482 DEHVLAM
+5482 TEHVLAM

-5498 VSVAP
+5498 VSVGP
-5503 LARDLMTAYAARTTG
+5503 LARDLMTAYAARATG
-5518 AEPGWAPLPVQY
+5518 TEPGWTPLPVQY
-5530 ADFSLWQRDMLGSED
+5530 ADFSLWQSDVLGSEE
-5545 DADSTVSR
+5545 DANSTAAQQIS
-5553 QLGYWTEALADVPD
+5553 YWTDALADLPD

-5573 DRTRP
+5573 DRARP

-5583 TGGSVEFG
+5583 AGGSVEFE
-5591 IDADLHGR
+5591 IDAELHEG

-5605 SRGGTLF
+5605 KQGGTLF

-5619 AGLLARLSG
+5619 AGLLSRLSG
-5628 TTDIAV
+5628 TGDIAV

-5656 LVLRTQVDG
+5656 LVLRTHVDG
-5665 ALPFTELVD
+5665 ALPFAELID
-5674 RAREVDLGAFAN
+5674 RAREADLGAFAN

-5718 QGVTDLALPG
+5718 QGVTEVALPG
-5728 LDIAAME
+5728 LDIAALD

-5746 LIVVDRYDVSG
+5746 LIVVDRYSESG
-5757 TPAGMSAEFTYAK
+5757 VPAGMSAEFTYAK

-5775 STVEKIATRFVHFL
+5775 TTVSTIATRFVRL
-5789 HTIVERPETPVGD
+5789 LESVVERPDARIGD
-5802 VDLLGSS
+5802 IDLLGIAERELVLESWNSTDHSVHS
-5809 ERALLVESPNA
+5809 E
-5820 TSHPVD
+5820 
-5826 RNATLVSLFD
+5826 ATLVSLFD
-5836 EQVARHPDSIA
+5836 EQVAIRPDSTA
-5847 LVEGDRRWTYREFDS
+5847 VVEGDQRWTFHEFDS
-5862 RVNALAR
+5862 RVNRLAR
-5869 YLIGRGVGPET
+5869 YLIARGVGPET
-5880 RTALAIRRSA
+5880 LTALAIRRSA

-5899 AKTGGAYVPVDSEQ
+5899 AKTGGAYVPLDPDQ
-5913 PIERIEYVLDSASPI
+5913 PLERVEYILETAGPV
-5928 LLLSTERDGEAFS
+5928 LLLSKSSDGSRFS
-5941 DRSIADTSVVRIDT
+5941 DHSVLDIPMADIAG
-5955 LDLSS
+5955 LDLSVHS
-5960 YTSSPVTDS
+5960 DAPITDA
-5969 ERTAPLRTDNCAYVI
+5969 ERAAPLRAGNSAYVI

-5998 SHSAIVNQ
+5998 SHAAIANQ
-6006 LTWKRAEFDLGPT
+6006 LMWKRTEFDLGSQ
-6019 DSVLLKT
+6019 DSILLKT
-6026 AATFDLSV
+6026 SATFDLSV

-6045 TLVLAGPDD
+6045 TLVIAGPDE
-6054 HRDPARLADIIRR
+6054 HRDPARVNDIIRK
-6067 ESVTTLHVVPSML
+6067 ESITTLHVVPSML
-6080 TALMVNG
+6080 TALMVDG
-6087 DNTVPSSL
+6087 DGVLPPSL

-6112 FFEHND
+6112 FVEHNEG
-6118 AELFNLYGP
+6118 ALFNLYGP

-6132 SVTSHRVTS
+6132 SVTSHRVRS
-6141 DENASVPIGRPE
+6141 DESARVPIGRPE
-6153 WNTRVYVLDAR
+6153 WNTQAYVLDTR

-6169 AGTTGELYLAGAQLA
+6169 AGTIGELYLAGKQLA
-6184 RGYLGRPDLTAERFV
+6184 RGYLGRPDLTADRFV
-6199 ADPFDPNGGRLY
+6199 ANPFDPSGGRLY
-6211 RSGDLAFWNADGELV
+6211 RSGDLAFWDVHGELV
-6226 FSGRSDFQVKI
+6226 FAGRSDFQVKI

-6247 EAAMRALDVLADAV
+6247 EAAMRALNTLADSAV
-6261 VILYSDPH
+6261 IMHSDAL

-6279 PSASA
+6279 PSESR
-6284 TVDIEDVRTALSSS
+6284 TIDIDEVRTALGTS
-6298 LPSYMVPSDFVVLA
+6298 LPSYMVPSHFVVLTS
-6312 ALPLNA
+6312 LPLNA
-6318 NGKLDRV
+6318 NGKLDRA

-6333 ASEFRAPTN
+6333 STEFRAPTD
-6342 PIEEIVARV
+6342 PVEQIVARV

-6385 AALDASIS
+6385 AALNASIP

-6398 EAPKVGALAARV
+6398 EAPTVGALAARV
-6410 ESYVGQ
+6410 ESHVGQ
-6416 GARTPLV
+6416 GARVPLI
-6423 ARTRPESV
+6423 ARPRPESV
-6431 PLSLAQQRMWTLNQ
+6431 SLSLAQQRMWTLNQ
-6445 VDPSSDAYNIPVA
+6445 VDRTSDAYNIPVA
-6458 IRLTGVLDVSAL
+6458 IRLTGALDVTAL

-6483 LRTRYPDTADGPIQ
+6483 LRTRYPDTDHGPVQ
-6497 SVVSMSDALPA
+6497 SVVPMSEVLPG
-6508 LELREISAADVPG
+6508 LEVRKISAAEVPV
-6521 VVGEVVTA
+6521 VVGDVVTA
-6529 GFDVANA
+6529 GFDVAA
-6536 VPVRAE
+6536 RVPVRAE
-6542 LFSVTEASGKEFVLV
+6542 LFSISETNESEFVLV

-6578 TAYVARTAGDAPQW
+6578 TAYIARTAGDAPLW
-6592 TELPVQYADYSLWQR
+6592 TELPVQYADYALWQR

-6612 EDDADSVLSSQIA
+6612 EDDPDSVLSKQID
-6625 YWSDALA
+6625 YWAETLV
-6632 GAPERLALPTDFP
+6632 GAPEQIALPTDFP
-6645 RPARASMRGG
+6645 RPARASLRGG
-6655 RIEFGVAPDIA
+6655 RSEFTVPSDIA

-6685 SALAVLLSKLSGE
+6685 GALAVLLSKLSGD

-6727 LRTSVTPSTTFADLL
+6727 LRTKVSPSTTFADLL
-6742 TQVREKD
+6742 TEVRETD
-6749 LAAFGNADVPFERVV
+6749 LSAFAHADVPFERVV
-6764 EVVGHKRSAAYSP
+6764 EVAGHKRSAAYSP

-6796 DLEVSALESGL
+6796 GLKVSALESGL
-6807 EQAKVDLQLTATERF
+6807 EQAKVDLQLTAVERF
-6822 DDSGDLV
+6822 DESGDLT

-6836 YATALF
+6836 YATSLF
-6842 EPATIELFAQRFV
+6842 ESKTIELFAQRFTRV
-6855 RLLDLLTSD
+6855 LDLLTSD
-6864 PGSIL
+6864 PSSVI
-6869 RGVDMRSEAERAR
+6869 RAVDIRSEAERAG

-6894 ELVSAAAVAAPST
+6894 ELVSAAAAVAASSIALSHAGT
-6907 VAVSFG
+6907 
-6913 DKSVTFGELDEKLS
+6913 SVTFGQLDEKLS
-6927 AVSASTGGALK
+6927 AVSKSTGGALK

-6971 EEAQALAAEPGG
+6971 SDAQAFIADPGG
-6983 AGASMQ
+6983 PGVTMQ